1 MEFEEGAELVELIE
15 YFNVTSNSSLCLG
28 EDCDD
33 VTVPSFVLILTQIV
47 YCLIFC
53 AGVFGNTLVIY
64 VVLTYP
70 SLHTVTNTYILNLA
84 IADECFLLGNLYCCS
99 PSLTLF
105 ATSGVPFLVA
115 TMILQ
120 GWRFG
125 SLACTL
131 YMVSTCINQMTSSL
145 FLMVLSA
152 DRYLAVCHPISSPR
166 LRTATVARLV
176 SVSTWLVSLVLM
188 LPVFLFSRTVT
199 GPQGDTSC
207 HIVWTG
213 LGLTNSS
220 RADLVN
226 QQTVFT
232 FYSFAFGFAGNT
244 INVKWQK

>member
-99 PSLTLF
+99 PSLTLACNF
-105 ATSGVPFLVA
+105 
-115 TMILQ
+115 
-120 GWRFG
+120 RC
-125 SLACTL
+125 SLLGGHDDPAGL
-131 YMVSTCINQMTSSL
+131 EVREPGL
-145 FLMVLSA
+145 
-152 DRYLAVCHPISSPR
+152 HPLHGLHLHQPDDE
-166 LRTATVARLV
+166 
-176 SVSTWLVSLVLM
+176 
-188 LPVFLFSRTVT
+188 LPLPD
-199 GPQGDTSC
+199 GP
-207 HIVWTG
+207 
-213 LGLTNSS
+213 LG
-220 RADLVN
+220 
-226 QQTVFT
+226 
-232 FYSFAFGFAGNT
+232 
-244 INVKWQK
+244 